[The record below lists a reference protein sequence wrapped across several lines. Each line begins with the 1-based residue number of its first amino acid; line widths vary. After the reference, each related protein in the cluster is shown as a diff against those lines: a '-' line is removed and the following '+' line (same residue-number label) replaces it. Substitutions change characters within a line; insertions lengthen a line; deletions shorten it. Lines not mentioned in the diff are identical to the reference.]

1 MKFSEGKKREENIEE
16 EEEEGMNRRG
26 KRGTERVI
34 SASERI
40 NEARSFVQLVYGF
53 TLFGD
58 DK

>member
-1 MKFSEGKKREENIEE
+1 
-16 EEEEGMNRRG
+16 MNRRG